1 MNVALKIRWDE
12 QRAREASAWLVP
24 GRNAAAWLAE
34 LTRWELPLAAVRL
47 LPVSSRS
54 GELQGVLAI
63 PLAGVAPKSAGLA
76 TAYCRVGDQLFI
88 PVSANF
94 EPEINARDLQK
105 ILPADDNIYV
115 WHPAAGLLKFT
126 EENCLAVADLL
137 RPPQMRQ
144 SSWDAAVPGVVLN
157 ARLVSIALESLPGFD
172 EIWETSGDDISSE
185 TPNLKNLPPSPKEP
199 MGGVGGKIA
208 HSFMQGFAKM
218 AQWFA
223 AHVPQNAAA
232 PTWVNKL
239 GDWANKQLNKLSE
252 SLLIARNRE
261 LARLLHMLQT
271 SPDEGLRYAL
281 PLSHGSHRGL
291 GSAGGKLVG
300 HDVNFSLKG
309 LWGGG
314 PLDFWNMP
322 FEYRQ
327 QLNERYRELA
337 NREIRLGRHRRAA
350 YIFGH
355 LLGDFSSAA
364 ATLADGGHFQEAA
377 VLYEEKLRNPREA
390 ARCLER
396 GGLWAEAI
404 ERYEKLNEFEHVGQL
419 YKRLE
424 QPEKAETAFRRAV
437 TIRLEAR
444 DFCGAA
450 ELTEQQLNAPAE
462 ALAHYRSGWT
472 DAVQGTKS
480 FDESFRLLARHA
492 WHSQAL
498 EIVKSLRGSPMGDQ
512 NIVVVIPG
520 LAQLATSY
528 PEATL
533 CATAADLTRILAA
546 KQLATAGLREAEL
559 LTAAVAR
566 LVPQDRLLGRD
577 TRRFVTNKR
586 TAASKY
592 APKPARAAG
601 VCKLVTRFDLPVA
614 EWREATVCDNTIIA
628 VGWRGRELIAVRA
641 NWEGATH
648 QPSRQPWQFAGGHN
662 IILAADPQGTYPILV
677 HANLLLPT
685 PYPRLFPACQQFPE
699 GLVLSSHPG
708 FSAGTVAAT
717 YGARG
722 TVCILNLAS
731 AGDATVEVYAA
742 AAQSLVAS
750 FQLDLGKM
758 QSLLEAMTESDEPI
772 EGPWSLL
779 VRDDAYYIA
788 FGKWLIRMSPDGKQ
802 KEHSTVGRVI
812 RSLAGSPRHTRGR
825 LVAALDMGGMIQWT
839 DHDSRQIIFADD
851 MPEPAVGLTRGG
863 WLIAAVSDRIEV
875 YSARSEKVTLHAN
888 APGPGDRPIAILSG
902 RYPDQFAV
910 CTVAGKIQVF
920 QVPEP
925 RE

>member
-1 MNVALKIRWDE
+1 MKVALKIRWDE
-12 QRAREASAWLVP
+12 HTASEASAWLIP
-24 GRNAAAWLAE
+24 GRAAAAWLAE
-34 LTRWELPLAAVRL
+34 LTRWELPLSDVRL
-47 LPVSSRS
+47 LPVSSRG
-54 GELQGVLAI
+54 GELHGILAI
-63 PLAGVAPKSAGLA
+63 PPAGASPKSAGLA
-76 TAYCRVGDQLFI
+76 AAYCRAGDQLFI
-88 PVSANF
+88 PASAKF
-94 EPEINARDLQK
+94 EPEITARELQD
-105 ILPADDNIYV
+105 ILPDDDNLYL
-115 WHPAAGLLKFT
+115 WHPSAGLLKFG
-126 EENCLAVADLL
+126 EENCLTVADLL
-137 RPPQMRQ
+137 RPPPMRA
-144 SSWDAAVPGVVLN
+144 SSWDAALPGVVLN
-157 ARLVSIALESLPGFD
+157 SRLVSVALESLPGFD
-172 EIWETSGDDISSE
+172 EIWEQTAGDIGSE
-185 TPNLKNLPPSPKEP
+185 TPELKKLPKSPKEP
-199 MGGVGGKIA
+199 MGGVGGKIG
-208 HSFMQGFAKM
+208 HSIQQGFAKM
-218 AQWFA
+218 AKWFA
-223 AHVPQNAAA
+223 DNAPQNAAA

-252 SLLIARNRE
+252 SLMAARNRE
-261 LARLLHMLQT
+261 IARLLHMLET

-281 PLSHGSHRGL
+281 PLGQDNHRGV
-291 GSAGGKLVG
+291 GEAGGRLVDR
-300 HDVNFSLKG
+300 DVNFSLKR

-314 PLDFWNMP
+314 PADNWDLP
-322 FEYRQ
+322 HEYRQ
-327 QLNERYRELA
+327 QLFARYRELA

-350 YIFGH
+350 YIFGE

-404 ERYEKLNEFEHVGQL
+404 ERYEKLTEFEHIGQL

-424 QPEKAETAFRRAV
+424 QPEKAEAAFRRAV
-437 TIRLEAR
+437 AIRLEAR
-444 DFCGAA
+444 DYCGAA
-450 ELTEQQLNAPAE
+450 ELTEQQLHDPAE
-462 ALAHYRSGWT
+462 ALVHYRSGWN
-472 DAVQGTKS
+472 DGVQGPKC
-480 FDESFRLLARHA
+480 FDESFRLLARNA

-498 EIVKSLRGSPMGDQ
+498 EIVKSLRHFPKSDQ
-512 NIVVVIPG
+512 FVSVTIPH
-520 LAQLATSY
+520 LAELATTY

-546 KQLATAGLREAEL
+546 EQLATADLRESEL

-577 TRRFVTNKR
+577 TRRFVTSKR

-592 APKPARAAG
+592 APKPARSAG
-601 VCKLVTRFDLPVA
+601 TCKLVTQFELPAA
-614 EWREATVCDNTIIA
+614 EWREATVCDDTIVA
-628 VGWRGRELIAVRA
+628 AGWRGRELIAVRA
-641 NWEGATH
+641 NWEGAIH

-677 HANLLLPT
+677 HAT
-685 PYPRLFPACQQFPE
+685 GQRAVPYPRLFPACQQFPE
-699 GLVLSSHPG
+699 GLVLGGHPG
-708 FSAGTVAAT
+708 LAQQTWAAT

-722 TVCILNLAS
+722 TVCVLIGYVEGADVLLN
-731 AGDATVEVYAA
+731 VYAA
-742 AAQSLVAS
+742 ADQSLVAS
-750 FQLDLGKM
+750 SIVGLVSM
-758 QSLLEAMTESDEPI
+758 QSLLDAMTESDEKI

-788 FGKWLIRMSPDGKQ
+788 FGKWLIRMSLDGKH

-812 RSLAGSPRHTRGR
+812 RSLSGSPRHTRGR

-863 WLIAAVSDRIEV
+863 WLVAATGDRIEV
-875 YSARSEKVTLHAN
+875 YSARSEKVTLHAR

-910 CTVAGKIQVF
+910 CTVSGKIQVF
-920 QVPEP
+920 QVPAT
-925 RE
+925 